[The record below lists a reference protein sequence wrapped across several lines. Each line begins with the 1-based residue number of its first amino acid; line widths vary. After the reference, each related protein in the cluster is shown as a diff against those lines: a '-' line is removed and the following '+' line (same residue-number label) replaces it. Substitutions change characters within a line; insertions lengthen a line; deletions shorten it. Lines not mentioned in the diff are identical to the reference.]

1 MMVDISSETL
11 KIRTEWDCIFKLI
24 KKKNYQVKILYPA
37 KLSFKNVGERKIFLD
52 EQKLRKI
59 VATSPGMKKKIL
71 PVRGSLGWTEIRDGN
86 SNL

>member
-24 KKKNYQVKILYPA
+24 KKNYQVKILYPA

-59 VATSPGMKKKIL
+59 VATSPGMKKKKIL
-71 PVRGSLGWTEIRDGN
+71 PVRGSLG
-86 SNL
+86 